1 MRCGLA
7 LAIVCALGASS
18 ASASP
23 PPPRLPPGYR
33 PANGDRVVP
42 ELIRHADGSYEHRNR
57 DAGFAATIH
66 TDGSVTVRSIARVK
80 IHSSR
85 VLDALRGKPQPTDDE
100 KFNAKSNTL
109 TKRGAQTDT
118 KNDPVIQNGS
128 YGAAPILFSMGAQ
141 IGGLAD
147 WLTKGSQSRARHDF
161 LVHTATLRARLRAET
176 QRARERQAIADLGA
190 TMRAIWADT
199 TLDAAAR
206 RRALFELWDDC
217 AEAGEASSPEDV
229 ARAEAGAK
237 ARRVIEAFMRRTA
250 VPNSAKAYTATELG
264 RLNAA
269 RRSVARFD
277 PYAAK

>member
-1 MRCGLA
+1 MRGLA
-7 LAIVCALGASS
+7 FAIAVALWASS

-23 PPPRLPPGYR
+23 PLPRLPRGYR
-33 PANGDRVVP
+33 PAAGERITP

-66 TDGSVTVRSIARVK
+66 PDGTVTFRDIVRVK
-80 IHSSR
+80 IHSSKI
-85 VLDALRGKPQPTDDE
+85 LDYMRGKPQPTDDE
-100 KFNAKSNTL
+100 RFNAKPNTL
-109 TKRGAQTDT
+109 LHRGAQTDT
-118 KNDPVIQNGS
+118 KHDPSIDNGG
-128 YGAAPILFSMGAQ
+128 YGAAPIMFGVGAQ

-161 LVHTATLRARLRAET
+161 LVNTATLRARLRAET
-176 QRARERQAIADLGA
+176 QRARERQAIAELGA

-199 TLDAAAR
+199 TKDASAR

-217 AEAGEASSPEDV
+217 AEAGEAASAEDV

-237 ARRVIEAFMRRTA
+237 ARRVIEAFVRRTA
-250 VPNSAKAYTATELG
+250 AASTANAFTASELA

-277 PYAAK
+277 PYAAR